1 MAQYTVNY
9 EAVQTSIVSELNL
22 SLDYIANVTADV
34 RIYVDGSLL
43 NYPADYSISN
53 IAQFPYYTTFKVTF
67 LNAIQIGQT
76 LRIEKNEEW
85 NQWIQ
90 FKFPNL
96 EDRIAVLEGKL
107 TTASNVAARLTT
119 LETNLSSVQSDIVT
133 LNSLVSGHNGR
144 ITNAEIDIT
153 NLQNAVVNIA
163 LDVSNLKAFMGVE
176 GEVAINNNQSAP
188 LTLDDFTFDGYQLTS
203 VKVDYEI
210 MRRTGAD
217 YKSSVGSMYLVCK
230 DNGVWFT
237 ERGLQVID
245 MDGVSF
251 SIATDVNRVCTFSYT
266 SDLLAGAGYQG
277 YFKYRITKFEV

>member
-22 SLDYIANVTADV
+22 SLDYIANVTSDV
-34 RIYVDGSLL
+34 RIYKNGSLL
-43 NYPADYSISN
+43 NFPADYSISN

-67 LNAIQIGQT
+67 LNPIQVGET

-90 FKFPNL
+90 FKFPSL
-96 EDRIAVLEGKL
+96 EDRIAVLEGKI
-107 TTASNVAARLTT
+107 TTASNIAARLTT
-119 LETNLSSVQSDIVT
+119 LEANLAAAQADIVT

-144 ITNAEIDIT
+144 ITSAEGDIST
-153 NLQNAVVNIA
+153 LQNALVNVAI
-163 LDVSNLKAFMGVE
+163 DVSNLKAFLGVE
-176 GEVAINNNQSAP
+176 GQVAINNNQVTP
-188 LTLDDFTFDGYQLTS
+188 IILNDFTIDGYAFSS

-217 YKSSVGSMYLVCK
+217 YKSSVGTMYLVCK

-245 MDGVSF
+245 LDGVTF
-251 SIATDVNRVCTFSYT
+251 SIATDVDRIGTFSYT
-266 SDLLAGAGYQG
+266 SDFLAGAGYQG
-277 YFKYRITKFEV
+277 YFKYRLTKFEV